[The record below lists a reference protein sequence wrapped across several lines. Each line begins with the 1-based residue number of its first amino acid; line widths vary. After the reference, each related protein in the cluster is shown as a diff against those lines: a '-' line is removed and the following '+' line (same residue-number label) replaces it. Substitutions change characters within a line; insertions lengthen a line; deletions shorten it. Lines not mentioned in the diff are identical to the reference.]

1 MAKRIC
7 LFDIDGTLTKPRNV
21 TLSNLENRDFYE
33 RDS

>member
-21 TLSNLENRDFYE
+21 TPSHLENRCIHE